1 VTRRVEAWKVFT
13 AMTEDIRICFIGD
26 SFVNGTG
33 DDTAL
38 GWVGRVCAAARG
50 RGVGLTAYS
59 LGIRRD
65 TSVDVLARCE
75 REWSR
80 RLPAGIDG
88 RIVLSFGVND
98 TVIEDGGAGGRLK
111 GEPGAGGPGP
121 PIEIHWRLRR
131 GRTAA
136 QPTAGESGGGA
147 PRQRVTTAESC
158 EAFRRIVEA
167 ATAAVGGARRV
178 LFVGPPP
185 VAEDDHNARIE
196 RLAAALFA
204 EADRSGVLHLDLF
217 TPLVADEEYRREIAN
232 GDGAHPT
239 AAGYARIAEHVM
251 ASPNWW
257 FH

>member
-1 VTRRVEAWKVFT
+1 
-13 AMTEDIRICFIGD
+13 MTEDIRICFIGD

-50 RGVGLTAYS
+50 RGVGLTAYN

-65 TSVDVLARCE
+65 TSLDVLARCE
-75 REWSR
+75 QEWSR

-98 TVIEDGGAGGRLK
+98 TVIEDGGA
-111 GEPGAGGPGP
+111 A
-121 PIEIHWRLRR
+121 
-131 GRTAA
+131 
-136 QPTAGESGGGA
+136 AGEVAGS
-147 PRQRVTTAESC
+147 RQRVTMAESC

-167 ATAAVGGARRV
+167 ATATVGGTRRV

-185 VAEDDHNARIE
+185 VAEDDHNVRIE
-196 RLAAALFA
+196 RLAASLFA
-204 EADRSGVLHLDLF
+204 EAVRIGLQHIDLF
-217 TPLVADEEYRREIAN
+217 KPLVADEVYRREIAN

-239 AAGYARIAEHVM
+239 AAGYARIAAHVM

-257 FH
+257 FR

>member
-1 VTRRVEAWKVFT
+1 
-13 AMTEDIRICFIGD
+13 MTEDIRICFIGD

-38 GWVGRVCAAARG
+38 GWVGRVCAAARA
-50 RGVGLTAYS
+50 RGVGLTAYN

-65 TSVDVLARCE
+65 TSLDVIARCE
-75 REWSR
+75 QEWSR
-80 RLPAGIDG
+80 RLPAGVDG

-98 TVIEDGGAGGRLK
+98 TVIEDGGSAAG
-111 GEPGAGGPGP
+111 
-121 PIEIHWRLRR
+121 
-131 GRTAA
+131 
-136 QPTAGESGGGA
+136 S
-147 PRQRVTTAESC
+147 RQRVTTAESC

-167 ATAAVGGARRV
+167 ATVTATAAPGGARRV

-185 VAEDDHNARIE
+185 VAEDDHNARID

-204 EADRSGVLHLDLF
+204 EAVRSGVPYIDLF
-217 TPLVADEEYRREIAN
+217 TPLVTDEEYRREIAN

-239 AAGYARIAEHVM
+239 AAGYARIAVHVM

-257 FH
+257 FR